1 MQHKPLFSVVIPVYN
16 RPDHIAEAIRSVI
29 AQKFSDW
36 ELLVVDDGSTDSTR
50 EVILSF
56 TDSRIRYIHQQ
67 NAERGVA
74 RNTGVR
80 NAVGG
85 YVLFMDSDDLM
96 LPDHM
101 IQANLVLK
109 KNPGIMFFHLN
120 FKTQGPGGSKV
131 TSFPSILNRVL
142 VKGNPFG
149 CTGIV
154 VQREIVMKYPFCED
168 RLLAGT
174 EDYELWLRLAARFP
188 FLHFP
193 AVTSVLCDHSDRS
206 VAQQVPEELEKRIL
220 FFIKQVQSDSE
231 VMAFLKKDFPS
242 FLSRRYSYIALHSAM
257 AGNKALA
264 ARYLMKSVSASP
276 LQLLTTRSLHILRF
290 IIWR

>member
-1 MQHKPLFSVVIPVYN
+1 MQHKPLFSVIIPVYN
-16 RPDHIAEAIRSVI
+16 RPVYIADAIRSVI

-36 ELLVVDDGSTDSTR
+36 ELLVVDDGSTDSTQ

-56 TDSRIRYIHQQ
+56 TDIRIRYIHQQ
-67 NAERGVA
+67 NAERGAA

-80 NAVGG
+80 NALGE
-85 YVLFMDSDDLM
+85 YLLFMDSDDLM

-109 KNPGIMFFHLN
+109 KNPGILLFHLN
-120 FKTQGPGGSKV
+120 FRTQGPGGSKV
-131 TSFPSILNRVL
+131 TIFPSKLNNVL
-142 VKGNPFG
+142 ITGNPFG
-149 CTGIV
+149 CIGIV
-154 VQREIVMKYPFCED
+154 VQKEIVMKFPFCED

-188 FLHFP
+188 LLHFP
-193 AVTSVLCDHSDRS
+193 VVTSVLRDHSYRS

-220 FFIKQVQSDSE
+220 FFIKLVRADSE
-231 VMAFLKKDFPS
+231 VMAFLKKDYSS

-257 AGNKALA
+257 AGYKVLA
-264 ARYLMKSVSASP
+264 ARYLIKSVSALP
-276 LQLLTTRSLHILRF
+276 RQLLTTRSLQILRF
-290 IIWR
+290 LIKR